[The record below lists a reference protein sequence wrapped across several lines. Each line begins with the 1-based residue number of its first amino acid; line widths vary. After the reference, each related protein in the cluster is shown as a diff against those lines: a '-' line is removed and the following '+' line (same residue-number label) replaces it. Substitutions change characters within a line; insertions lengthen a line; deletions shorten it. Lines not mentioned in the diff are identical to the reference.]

1 MGIHSVTDTVMPKP
15 MLCLIIAALAVATQI
30 SRSVAADAEW
40 DRTVLPRPAQ
50 PFQGA
55 TKRTLEGSKA
65 SFTQPVKAPPDA
77 PNILLV
83 LIDDAGF
90 GNPST
95 FGGPVATPTF
105 DKLAAEGLRYN
116 RFHVTALCSP
126 TRAAL
131 LSGRNHHAVGFG
143 SISELIGGWP
153 GYSTNWPTSA
163 ASIAQILQA
172 NGGNTAAIGKWHLT
186 PDAQQGPAGPF
197 DRWPNVLGF
206 DYFWGF
212 LGGETSQFD
221 PVLVENNKIIGVPK
235 EKDFYLNDAMAE
247 HSITWIRNQ
256 KAQAPDKPFF
266 LYFST
271 GATHAPHQV
280 PKEWSDKY
288 KGKFDQGWD
297 KLREETFARQKQ
309 LGVIPANA
317 KLTPRDPAFPAW
329 DSVPPDVKKVYSR
342 QMEVYAG
349 YQENTDHAVGRVLQ
363 AIEDMGLGDNT
374 LVIYIF
380 GDNGASMEGT
390 EDGTFNEIITL
401 NGIPLTAE
409 QQLKAIKAYGGLDK
423 WGGPDM
429 DPHYAAAWAWAGN
442 TPFKW
447 GKQVASHLGG
457 IRNPMVISWPKRIKD
472 KGGLRS
478 QFTHCT
484 DIAPTILEA
493 AGLPEPKQVNGVA
506 QMPMHGVSFLSTFA
520 DANAPSRHTQQYFEI
535 LGNRAMYKDGWIACW
550 RPDRI
555 PWKLDPPTL
564 AQFAPDKWN
573 PDNDKYELY
582 NLDEDF
588 SQADDVADK
597 YPDKVRELTALF
609 WSEAEKY
616 QVTPLFGEIAF
627 LWGFP
632 KHSTD
637 QTKFTY
643 YSGTENI
650 SFGMI
655 PPIYN
660 RSYSISADLDNPG
673 RSGLR
678 LRPGIEGVIV
688 AEGSFLGGFSLYVE
702 EGRLKHTYS
711 FLGLKLDTITSR
723 DELPKGKVNVRYEF
737 TADKPGEFAT
747 SGTSRLFINGKQ
759 EAEGKIEHTVPLR
772 FTAYAG
778 MDIGTDNSLPVVP
791 KLGYAKLLPKYFK
804 GTIEKVEFD
813 LSPQKL
819 STEDLQRM
827 YLERFA
833 SEVRN

>member
-1 MGIHSVTDTVMPKP
+1 MPKP
-15 MLCLIIAALAVATQI
+15 MFCLTMTVLAAILQTSAV
-30 SRSVAADAEW
+30 VAADAEW

-50 PFQGA
+50 PFEGIA
-55 TKRTLEGSKA
+55 KRTLEGSKA
-65 SFTQPVKAPPDA
+65 AFTRPVKAPPDA

-95 FGGPVATPTF
+95 FGGPVATPTL

-143 SISELIGGWP
+143 SVSELIGGWP

-163 ASIAQILQA
+163 ASIAQILQL
-172 NGGNTAAIGKWHLT
+172 NGYNTAAIGKWHLT

-197 DRWPNVLGF
+197 DHWPNALGF

-221 PVLVENNKIIGVPK
+221 PVLVEDNRIIGVPK
-235 EKDFYLNDAMAE
+235 EKNFYLNDAMAD
-247 HSITWIRNQ
+247 HSITWIRDQ

-297 KLREETFARQKQ
+297 KLREETFARQEQ
-309 LGVIPANA
+309 LGVIPASA
-317 KLTPRDPAFPAW
+317 KLTPRDPAFPEW
-329 DSVPPDVKKVYSR
+329 DSVPPEEKKVYAR

-349 YQENTDHAVGRVLQ
+349 YQENTDHAVGRVVQ
-363 AIEDMGLGDNT
+363 AIKEMGLADNT

-390 EDGTFNEIITL
+390 ENGTFNEIITL

-409 QQLKAIKAYGGLDK
+409 QQLKAIKAYGGLEK

-457 IRNPMVISWPKRIKD
+457 IRNPMVVSWPKRIKD
-472 KGGLRS
+472 KGGLRN
-478 QFTHCT
+478 QFNHCT

-506 QMPMHGVSFLSTFA
+506 QMPMHGVSFLFTF
-520 DANAPSRHTQQYFEI
+520 DNANAPSRHTQQYFEI

-564 AQFAPDKWN
+564 ARFAPNKWN
-573 PDNDKYELY
+573 PGNDKCELY

-609 WSEAEKY
+609 WAEAEKY

-632 KHSTD
+632 KYSTN

-650 SFGMI
+650 SSGMI

-673 RSGLR
+673 RSGFG
-678 LRPGIEGVIV
+678 LRPGIAGVIV

-702 EGRLKHTYS
+702 DGRLKHTYS

-778 MDIGTDNSLPVVP
+778 MDLGTDNGLPVVP
-791 KLGYAKLLPKYFK
+791 KLGYAKLLPKYFQ

-813 LSPQKL
+813 LSPQKV
-819 STEDLQRM
+819 SAEDLRRT

-833 SEVRN
+833 SAVRN